1 MRDQTTF
8 ILVLLTPVT
17 MLFLMAYALTVDI
30 QHVPVAVL
38 DSDRSPTSR
47 AFVQRMMEGD
57 DLDLYAYADSL
68 GEIEDML
75 MHGKIKAALV
85 LDPGFERDLL
95 TLRGMPLQIVIDGTE
110 PESGGYAVDHIGG
123 RAEAFIS
130 ELLARH
136 QNGPFQGVARHQNG
150 PFQGVARHQNGPFQ
164 GVMVRHMQPSGGAP
178 GSVQAID
185 LRVRTLYNPSLKPRV
200 DLVPGLIS
208 LVLGFP
214 ALSVALTLAQEREH
228 GTLEQVMATP
238 IRRAEILLGKM
249 IPYIVVGLVNV
260 IVIPAT
266 ARVTFRIP
274 FAGSFAL
281 FFLLSGVFLFAILS
295 MGMIIG
301 VFIHTQPAA
310 LALSFLVVFFPGFF
324 LTGIFFPIAAMPEVM
339 RMEALALPG
348 THYAAITRGVFLS
361 GVGLDVLWPYG
372 VMLLGLGLAFT
383 AVSALFF
390 KKKLG

>member
-1 MRDQTTF
+1 MGVSLRRLWAVARKEINHIMRDRTTF

-75 MHGKIKAALV
+75 MRGTIKAALV
-85 LDPGFERDLL
+85 LAPGFERDLL

-136 QNGPFQGVARHQNG
+136 
-150 PFQGVARHQNGPFQ
+150 
-164 GVMVRHMQPSGGAP
+164 MQPSGVAL

-281 FFLLSGVFLFAILS
+281 FFFLSGVFLFAILS

-310 LALSFLVVFFPGFF
+310 LALSFLVIFFPGFF
-324 LTGIFFPIAAMPEVM
+324 LTGIFFPIAAMPEMM

-348 THYAAITRGVFLS
+348 THYAVITRGVFLS